1 MPNLQQSM
9 VLDVAKDVRAYLR
22 FEVGIIR
29 GEVSGGPQDL
39 LREQLASRDREISR
53 LRARLG
59 AGEGDVSAGRVPPEH
74 FVWVFG
80 VARTGSSWLGAMM
93 GDLDDHATWYEPYV
107 GDVFGYAYYMRA
119 GEQQRMREDFIL
131 GDPYRE
137 VWIRSL
143 RTFVLEGADARFP
156 GLGENGYLVVKEPNG
171 SVGAPLLVEALPE
184 SRVILLVR
192 DPRDV
197 VASNLDAH
205 KGGTWTAD
213 LMRKGG
219 KEKPPSLAESRP
231 DAFVKGQARRYV
243 RDVGNAKKAY
253 DAHGG
258 LKVLVRY
265 EDLRADTLQTM
276 KRIYSE
282 LEIPVEEVELARSV
296 EKHSWE
302 KIPSEQKGEGKFH
315 RKAKPGGWRED
326 LTSRQAEIVEGV
338 AGSLL
343 RELYPV
349 RSTA

>member
-1 MPNLQQSM
+1 VGHLFGNL
-9 VLDVAKDVRAYLR
+9 Y
-22 FEVGIIR
+22 
-29 GEVSGGPQDL
+29 
-39 LREQLASRDREISR
+39 
-53 LRARLG
+53 
-59 AGEGDVSAGRVPPEH
+59 
-74 FVWVFG
+74 
-80 VARTGSSWLGAMM
+80 
-93 GDLDDHATWYEPYV
+93 YE
-107 GDVFGYAYYMRA
+107 RA
-119 GEQQRMREDFIL
+119 GHRSEDEHFIL
-131 GDPYRE
+131 GASYRE
-137 VWIRSL
+137 LWLGTIR
-143 RTFVLEGADARFP
+143 RFVLDSAAARFP
-156 GLGENGYLVVKEPNG
+156 KVADEGYLIIKEPQG
-171 SVGAPLLVEALPE
+171 SMGAPLLMEALPE
-184 SRVILLVR
+184 SRMILLVR

-205 KGGTWTAD
+205 KEGTWTAD

-253 DAHGG
+253 DAHRG

-282 LEIPVEEVELARSV
+282 LEIPVQETDLARSV

-302 KIPSEQKGEGKFH
+302 KIPEEEKGEGKFH

>member
-1 MPNLQQSM
+1 VIRDAWRKVRGRGMLEETGPVRPENL
-9 VLDVAKDVRAYLR
+9 
-22 FEVGIIR
+22 
-29 GEVSGGPQDL
+29 
-39 LREQLASRDREISR
+39 
-53 LRARLG
+53 
-59 AGEGDVSAGRVPPEH
+59 
-74 FVWVFG
+74 VWVFG
-80 VARTGSSWLGAMM
+80 TARTGSSWLSAIM
-93 GDLDDHATWYEPYV
+93 GEVGGYSRWHEPLVGHLFGNLYYE
-107 GDVFGYAYYMRA
+107 RA
-119 GEQQRMREDFIL
+119 GHRSEDEHFIL
-131 GDPYRE
+131 GASYRE
-137 VWIRSL
+137 LWLGTIR
-143 RTFVLEGADARFP
+143 RFVLDSAAARFP
-156 GLGENGYLVVKEPNG
+156 KVADEGYLIIKEPQG
-171 SVGAPLLVEALPE
+171 SMGAPLLMEALPE
-184 SRVILLVR
+184 SRMILLVR

-258 LKVLVRY
+258 FKVLVRY

-282 LEIPVEEVELARSV
+282 LEMPVEGADLARSV

-326 LTSRQAEIVEGV
+326 LTARQAEIVEGV